1 MRVVDVD
8 ALKNIIKTNESG
20 NYTKLFTAELDKR
33 LYAYLVFKGLQYDNW
48 MIENIGDLT
57 EETFSKEFLSPLY
70 LVGKS
75 NKLRFN
81 GILCNYKKEASD
93 LGFIKGRTKLLK
105 YLRKSKEVL
114 LKLHNEFKYIHGDVS
129 ASNILVDQTDDMVY
143 MCDMVTAIKVG
154 KVPKSY
160 WYLSM
165 DLDDY
170 LRYYGFNKKMDIYK
184 FNLMSLAVLT
194 DKYEQEVFE
203 LLENDKIAFLEGNKE
218 AKRLSKEL
226 LLENTRKPYSGEFI
240 IDYLDI

>member
-1 MRVVDVD
+1 MKVVDINS
-8 ALKNIIKTNESG
+8 LKNIEKTKESG
-20 NYTKLFTAELDKR
+20 NYARLFTAELDKK
-33 LYAYLVFKGLQYDNW
+33 LYAYLVFKDLQYDNW
-48 MIENIGDLT
+48 MIENIGELT
-57 EETFSKEFLSPLY
+57 EENFSEEFLSPLY

-75 NKLRFN
+75 YKYRFN

-93 LGFIKGRTKLLK
+93 LGFIKGHAKLLK

-129 ASNILVDQTDDMVY
+129 ASNLLVDKDEDKVY

-154 KVPKSY
+154 KTPKSY

-165 DLDDY
+165 DLDNY
-170 LRYYGFNKKMDIYK
+170 LRYYGFNKGMDIYK
-184 FNLMSLAVLT
+184 FNLMTLAVLT

-203 LLENDKIAFLEGNKE
+203 LLENDKIDFLEGNKE

-226 LLENTRKPYSGEFI
+226 LLENARKPYSGEFI